1 MRYFPLTWSKRGGL
15 LLSGCALALALIAGP
30 VSGLAGESDH
40 ERARQALEA
49 GKVLP
54 LGAVLDIVE
63 RDFPGQV
70 VKVEFEEDD
79 DEFIYEIRVLQSGG
93 GILKLKLD
101 ARDGTL
107 LSVKGRD
114 IKFKGKD

>member
-1 MRYFPLTWSKRGGL
+1 MNLSRRVGV
-15 LLSGCALALALIAGP
+15 LLSGCALALALAVGP
-30 VSGLAGESDH
+30 GSGAAGESDH

-63 RDFPGQV
+63 REFPGQV
-70 VKVEFEEDD
+70 VKVEFEEED

-93 GILKLKLD
+93 GILKLEID
-101 ARDGTL
+101 ARDGTVI
-107 LSVKGRD
+107 SAKGRD
-114 IKFKGKD
+114 IKFKSRD

>member
-1 MRYFPLTWSKRGGL
+1 
-15 LLSGCALALALIAGP
+15 
-30 VSGLAGESDH
+30 
-40 ERARQALEA
+40 
-49 GKVLP
+49 
-54 LGAVLDIVE
+54 
-63 RDFPGQV
+63 
-70 VKVEFEEDD
+70 
-79 DEFIYEIRVLQSGG
+79 VLQSGG